1 MMLSQAY
8 GQGVEGPFP
17 NRTSNMPMTEE
28 EKATTVFVFINHT
41 VSDRFLLNASAQA
54 LAAEDP
60 QFKAFGDIW
69 QNCITNLGYGNGT
82 ISQFQCSATFDEA
95 TGKWCGLTEYHAE
108 KCAHATDM
116 VSGYGL
122 IQSIFSTTGLGIF

>member
-1 MMLSQAY
+1 MN
-8 GQGVEGPFP
+8 E
-17 NRTSNMPMTEE
+17 
-28 EKATTVFVFINHT
+28 
-41 VSDRFLLNASAQA
+41 SAQA

-60 QFKAFGDIW
+60 TFKTFGDIW

-95 TGKWCGLTEYHAE
+95 TSKWCGLTEYHAE

-122 IQSIFSTTGLGIF
+122 IQSIFRNTGLGIF